1 MDLIN
6 LRRVGKKITKE
17 NKARRRYAVKVS
29 GLLFG
34 RWFHLQIIKEGE
46 QMIERAA
53 AESTFSLKANSKPI
67 CLQCRRFVASKKF
80 IISWERGRLNNDT
93 EGKRKR

>member
-1 MDLIN
+1 M
-6 LRRVGKKITKE
+6 TKE

-29 GLLFG
+29 RLLFG

-53 AESTFSLKANSKPI
+53 AGSRFLLKANSNPI
-67 CLQCRRFVASKKF
+67 CLQRRRFVTNKIHHF
-80 IISWERGRLNNDT
+80 MGT
-93 EGKRKR
+93 